1 VPRIVYAARAELEL
15 YRLPLNVYNKFQQ
28 AFDALE
34 RDPFDPG
41 PGYRVK
47 PLREPGGRWVIR
59 FGIWGAIFR
68 VEGDA
73 VRILKVGPRSTLYRG
88 GLPP

>member
-1 VPRIVYAARAELEL
+1 VPLIVYSTRAEREL
-15 YRLPLNVYNKFQQ
+15 YRLPRNIYDEVQG

-34 RDPFDPG
+34 SDPFEPG

-47 PLREPGGRWVIR
+47 ALREPGGRWVIR

-68 VEGDA
+68 VEGNQ

-88 GLPP
+88 